1 MLYKTNY
8 FADVEKCNNLN
19 LVEQKAVINQPTGNF
34 FYDPWEIKEAYK
46 NTMWAELLSTLP
58 TSHGEARIIVMK
70 PGTTYMAHSDIDDRW
85 HLNLQGEESYLIDL
99 DNLDMH
105 KLEKDGHWYSMDAG
119 KKHVASNFGSVDR
132 VQLVVRQLL
141 TKTDETDL
149 VRVTITPRNETH
161 DYRFQ
166 FDKYV
171 SPWLNKTNKQGLMTD
186 FNNDGT
192 TVSFKVS
199 ASAVSNL
206 KYLKL
211 SDYFEVTAS

>member
-1 MLYKTNY
+1 
-8 FADVEKCNNLN
+8 
-19 LVEQKAVINQPTGNF
+19 
-34 FYDPWEIKEAYK
+34 
-46 NTMWAELLSTLP
+46 
-58 TSHGEARIIVMK
+58 
-70 PGTTYMAHSDIDDRW
+70 
-85 HLNLQGEESYLIDL
+85 
-99 DNLDMH
+99 
-105 KLEKDGHWYSMDAG
+105 
-119 KKHVASNFGSVDR
+119 
-132 VQLVVRQLL
+132 VVRQLL